1 MSEREYVE
9 RVTLIKF
16 MKDNTP
22 NIHGDTTMRSVQRT
36 LKAVPAAED
45 VVKVVRCENCKY
57 AEMIVDII
65 GDPSL
70 YCRMRNCK
78 YVNFDDF
85 CSWGERKDKN
95 NGR

>member
-16 MKDNTP
+16 VKDNTP
-22 NIHGDTTMRSVQRT
+22 NIHGDTTMRSVQRA

-57 AEMIVDII
+57 AELIIDII

-70 YCRMRNCK
+70 YCRKMNSK

-85 CSWGERKDKN
+85 CSWAINKDN
-95 NGR
+95 H